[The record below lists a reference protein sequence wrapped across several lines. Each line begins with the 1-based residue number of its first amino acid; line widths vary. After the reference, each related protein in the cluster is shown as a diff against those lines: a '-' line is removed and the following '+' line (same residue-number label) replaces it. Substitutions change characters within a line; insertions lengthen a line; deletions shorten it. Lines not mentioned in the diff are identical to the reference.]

1 MVNYCHAARMHSDR
15 ARTVT
20 ERQALKDK
28 ASQGFTLI
36 ELLVVI
42 AIIAILAA
50 LLLPALAKS
59 KEKALRISCMNNE
72 KQLMLASMMY
82 SDDDSKGAFANTQDD
97 GDDDATWAYDTG
109 YVRNIKSYLCPSTQN
124 FVRTNLFKNSNTQQ
138 ITVYDLSY
146 AAGCKLKLTG
156 TSYEIFSFWGY
167 SRLYKPDDPNFPS
180 MRKTRTNVQNWRYHW
195 KSGPYSYLNGY
206 IGTVGGPSKACMFL
220 DADSGYAGTRNNI
233 PDPVDNHGAD
243 GGNVS
248 FCDGHAE
255 FVSAKPESKYI
266 TMIYLAT
273 DADP

>member
-1 MVNYCHAARMHSDR
+1 MNWYPAARKQAES
-15 ARTVT
+15 ARVSGAV
-20 ERQALKDK
+20 RGVKDLGLG
-28 ASQGFTLI
+28 AFTLI

-59 KEKALRISCMNNE
+59 QERARRISCLNNE

-82 SDDDSKGAFANTQDD
+82 SDDDSKGRFANTPNDWS
-97 GDDDATWAYDTG
+97 DDASWVYDG
-109 YVRNIKSYLCPSTQN
+109 NYIRNTKSFICPSTQN
-124 FVRTNLFKNSNTQQ
+124 FIRTNLYRNTTTLQ
-138 ITVYDLSY
+138 ITLYDLTYY
-146 AAGCKLKLTG
+146 AGSKLQVPG
-156 TSYEIFSFWGY
+156 TSYEIFAWWGY
-167 SRLYKPDDPNFPS
+167 SSYGPTGQYPS
-180 MRKTRTNVQNWRYHW
+180 LPKTRSNVQSWTYHYR
-195 KSGPYSYLNGY
+195 SQYPYCNGY
-206 IGTVGGPSKACMFL
+206 IGTVGGPSRACMFL
-220 DADSGYAGTRNNI
+220 DGDSGYAGTRNNI

-255 FVSAKPESKYI
+255 FVSTRPLSRYI